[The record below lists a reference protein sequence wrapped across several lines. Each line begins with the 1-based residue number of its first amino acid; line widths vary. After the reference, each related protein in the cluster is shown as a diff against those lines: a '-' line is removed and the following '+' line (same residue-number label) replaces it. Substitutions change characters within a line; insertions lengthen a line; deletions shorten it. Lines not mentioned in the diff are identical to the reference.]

1 MIGHVVGSG
10 ERDHGPSESIKC
22 KNFLNSQRSTDS
34 QEEFYPAD
42 LIMKVT
48 NKMLLRV
55 YRLIYFLCQ
64 LYMFRVMFSSI
75 IRST

>member
-1 MIGHVVGSG
+1 MIGHVAGSG
-10 ERDHGPSESIKC
+10 ERDHRPSESIKC
-22 KNFLNSQRSTDS
+22 KNFLNSQGSTAS
-34 QEEFYPAD
+34 QEEFYSAD

-48 NKMLLRV
+48 NKMQL

-64 LYMFRVMFSSI
+64 LYMFRAMLSSI